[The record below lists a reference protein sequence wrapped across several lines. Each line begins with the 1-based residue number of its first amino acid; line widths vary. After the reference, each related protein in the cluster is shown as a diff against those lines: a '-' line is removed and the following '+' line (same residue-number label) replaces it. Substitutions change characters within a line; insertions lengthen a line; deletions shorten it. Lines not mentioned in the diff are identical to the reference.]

1 MNLNND
7 ISSGTSISSKG
18 FIPQHDRIV
27 LSPPT
32 SGDVKNSGEQNIFS
46 PNKSPHEMMQAIVD
60 DDVLFQEL
68 KRRMRE
74 SGIVTNKGIAVALQC
89 SILESMLPKVH
100 HQDSSVQSTNTKTQ
114 SIFWPWFKAKEEL
127 QKAKVFFQFKKNQM
141 NAATMTSDSEKGCTL
156 RYSDVLR
163 NSRFDHKVVA
173 SSRNRSL
180 CLNGIP
186 LINFNE
192 NLHDIK
198 YTNVK
203 NAPKGNKLLFNTLI
217 LKPLTAPTRSNRSF
231 SINNSPYCA
240 RTREILNEK
249 LLPVKAVTAEK
260 RIERRSSLWTE
271 ETVQD
276 LYDETISRGKRS
288 FCSRKKTQEELL
300 EIEEGSNLKFSDCVL
315 YGCNASS
322 RKNKK
327 AFAA

>member
-1 MNLNND
+1 
-7 ISSGTSISSKG
+7 
-18 FIPQHDRIV
+18 
-27 LSPPT
+27 
-32 SGDVKNSGEQNIFS
+32 
-46 PNKSPHEMMQAIVD
+46 MQAIVD

-74 SGIVTNKGIAVALQC
+74 SGMVTNIGIAVALQC
-89 SILESMLPKVH
+89 SILESMLPGVD

-127 QKAKVFFQFKKNQM
+127 QKAKAFFQFKNKQM
-141 NAATMTSDSEKGCTL
+141 NAATMTRDSEKDCTF
-156 RYSDVLR
+156 RYSDILR
-163 NSRFDHKVVA
+163 NNRFDHRVMA
-173 SSRNRSL
+173 SSRNKSL

-192 NLHDIK
+192 NLYDIK
-198 YTNVK
+198 YTNVRK
-203 NAPKGNKLLFNTLI
+203 APKGNKILFNTMI
-217 LKPLTAPTRSNRSF
+217 LNPEAAPTRSNRSF

-240 RTREILNEK
+240 QTREILNEK
-249 LLPVKAVTAEK
+249 HVPVKAVTAEK

-276 LYDETISRGKRS
+276 LYDETISSGKRS

-300 EIEEGSNLKFSDCVL
+300 EIEEGSNLKFSECVL